1 MANVLVTVGM
11 GRWPFDRL
19 VAAVD
24 QLCPEHD
31 VFAQIG
37 TATVRPSCPHATF
50 VPYPELL
57 ARIAAADVVVTH
69 AGNTVRLVQRVGKVP
84 IAAAREA
91 RRGEMGNDHQ
101 VAFLE
106 EESASARVVAAWDVA
121 GLGSMVREHAA
132 VEARL
137 IADRSLRPVVDPG
150 RLVAT
155 LDAICAE
162 LVP

>member
-1 MANVLVTVGM
+1 VGM

-19 VAAVD
+19 VAAAD
-24 QLCPEHD
+24 RLCPEHE

-37 TATVRPSCPHATF
+37 TAGVRPSCPHAAF

-57 ARIAAADVVVTH
+57 ERIAAADVVVTH
-69 AGNTVRLVQRVGKVP
+69 AGNTVRLVQRAGKVP

-101 VAFLE
+101 VGFLH
-106 EESASARVVAAWDVA
+106 EESASGRVVAVWDVA
-121 GLGSMVREHAA
+121 QLGSVVREHAA

-137 IADRSLRPVVDPG
+137 IADRPLRPMVDPA
-150 RLVAT
+150 RLVAV
-155 LDAICAE
+155 LDAMCVE
-162 LVP
+162 LLP